1 MNFNDYWKKKVAKR
15 RGTWAS
21 RAKRYADSHSQLE
34 EIRKG
39 VYLPLDFNANF
50 NLDDLIPLH
59 FTEKNPIIKW
69 DKGVFSFSEEG
80 LRAAMT
86 AQGADLGTFRM
97 QLDHESIEGK
107 AAPLPEDYFGLNK
120 WDDYPIGYKP
130 NKVYDF
136 DRFRFN
142 WLLRMYGICTEME
155 TVRLSYRQ
163 VTLIIR
169 RYNNADR
176 PFGYYEINPC
186 EQLCH
191 SAILLQESDF
201 YTLDVATL
209 LMDMA
214 GEWELRQEE
223 LNYHAKKLKLR
234 SMDAATTDT
243 IEFTPWDEKKVIQKT
258 KEYIAKGYSLGEII
272 QHLLRPWKAAV
283 KKYFDAQAEMALN
296 ENVVTFEEFNYY
308 WSSSRDFIERVFCPF
323 IEKDGDE
330 DAEIVIDNPYDI
342 TIKVPNS
349 QCRMRNENYG
359 FFLHPNANFPNS
371 SVELSY
377 QTPLKAVSEYWK
389 MMPAINSKA
398 DAIIVTAMHQYD
410 RLVLQGEKYNG
421 DREYLDGLA
430 KEFAGK
436 PVGKMMKHFRWRV
449 EDLSHGSHPSGPFPF
464 STIRI
469 LSDTAFSYQFEGK
482 TIERWLDAECHTIY
496 ATDPATADETARANA
511 LSPVGF
517 PRPDLWSVTIE
528 GFLSWFGV
536 DYSYAEILSIDF
548 IDKYL

>member
-86 AQGADLGTFRM
+86 AQGVDLGTFRM

-120 WDDYPIGYKP
+120 WDDYHSSYFKP

-136 DRFRFN
+136 DRYRFN

-169 RYNNADR
+169 RYSNADR

-243 IEFTPWDEKKVIQKT
+243 IEFTPWDEKKIIQKT

-272 QHLLRPWKAAV
+272 QQLLRPWKAAV

-296 ENVVTFEEFNYY
+296 ENVVTFEEFNYN

-323 IEKDGDE
+323 IEKDGDG

-342 TIKVPNS
+342 AIKVPNS
-349 QCRMRNENYG
+349 QCRMRNGYHG
-359 FFLHPNANFPNS
+359 FFLYPNAIFPNC
-371 SVELSY
+371 SVQLSY
-377 QTPLKAVSEYWK
+377 KTPLKAVSEYLK

-398 DAIIVTAMHQYD
+398 DAIIATAMHQYD
-410 RLVLQGEKYNG
+410 RLVLQGEKYIG
-421 DREYLDGLA
+421 DREFMDGLA

-436 PVGKMMKHFRWRV
+436 PVGKMMKHLKWHV
-449 EDLSHGSHPSGPFPF
+449 VVLSQHSSWPFPF
-464 STIRI
+464 STVKI
-469 LSDTAFSYQFEGK
+469 LGDKVFSYRIK
-482 TIERWLDAECHTIY
+482 DTTIERWLDAECHTLY
-496 ATDPATADETARANA
+496 ASDPAVADEAARANA
-511 LSPVGF
+511 LSPVAY
-517 PRPDLWSVTIE
+517 PRPDLWSE
-528 GFLSWFGV
+528 PLDEFMSWFV
-536 DYSYAEILSIDF
+536 YYPFSESLSIDF

>member
-86 AQGADLGTFRM
+86 AQGVDLGTFRM

-120 WDDYPIGYKP
+120 WDDYHSSYFKP

-136 DRFRFN
+136 DRYRFN

-169 RYNNADR
+169 RYSNADR

-209 LMDMA
+209 LM
-214 GEWELRQEE
+214 L
-223 LNYHAKKLKLR
+223 
-234 SMDAATTDT
+234 
-243 IEFTPWDEKKVIQKT
+243 
-258 KEYIAKGYSLGEII
+258 SLIHI
-272 QHLLRPWKAAV
+272 
-283 KKYFDAQAEMALN
+283 
-296 ENVVTFEEFNYY
+296 
-308 WSSSRDFIERVFCPF
+308 
-323 IEKDGDE
+323 
-330 DAEIVIDNPYDI
+330 
-342 TIKVPNS
+342 
-349 QCRMRNENYG
+349 
-359 FFLHPNANFPNS
+359 
-371 SVELSY
+371 
-377 QTPLKAVSEYWK
+377 
-389 MMPAINSKA
+389 
-398 DAIIVTAMHQYD
+398 
-410 RLVLQGEKYNG
+410 
-421 DREYLDGLA
+421 
-430 KEFAGK
+430 
-436 PVGKMMKHFRWRV
+436 
-449 EDLSHGSHPSGPFPF
+449 
-464 STIRI
+464 
-469 LSDTAFSYQFEGK
+469 
-482 TIERWLDAECHTIY
+482 
-496 ATDPATADETARANA
+496 
-511 LSPVGF
+511 
-517 PRPDLWSVTIE
+517 
-528 GFLSWFGV
+528 
-536 DYSYAEILSIDF
+536 
-548 IDKYL
+548 

>member
-21 RAKRYADSHSQLE
+21 RAKRYADNHSQLE

-107 AAPLPEDYFGLNK
+107 AAPLPENSYGLNK
-120 WDDYPIGYKP
+120 WDDYDSSYFKP

-136 DRFRFN
+136 DLFRFN

-169 RYNNADR
+169 RYSKADR

-223 LNYHAKKLKLR
+223 FNYHAKKLKLR

-243 IEFTPWDEKKVIQKT
+243 IEFTPWDEKKIIQKT

-296 ENVVTFEEFNYY
+296 ENVVTFEEFDYY
-308 WSSSRDFIERVFCPF
+308 WTSSRDFIERVFCPF
-323 IEKDGDE
+323 IEKVGDK
-330 DAEIVIDNPYDI
+330 DAEIVIDNPYNI

-349 QCRMRNENYG
+349 QCRLRNG
-359 FFLHPNANFPNS
+359 SDGLFLYPNANFPNC

-377 QTPLKAVSEYWK
+377 KTPLKAVSEYLK
-389 MMPAINSKA
+389 MMPVINSKA
-398 DAIIVTAMHQYD
+398 DAIIVAAMPQYD
-410 RLVLQGEKYNG
+410 RLVLQAEKYNG
-421 DREYLDGLA
+421 DREFMDGLA

-436 PVGKMMKHFRWRV
+436 PVGKMMKYLKWHV
-449 EDLSHGSHPSGPFPF
+449 EKLSQHPYRPFPF
-464 STIRI
+464 STIKI
-469 LSDTAFSYQFEGK
+469 LSDTVFSYQFKGK
-482 TIERWLDAECHTIY
+482 TIERWLDAECHTLY
-496 ATDPATADETARANA
+496 ASNPATVDDEARANA
-511 LSPVGF
+511 LSPVAY
-517 PRPDLWSVTIE
+517 PRPGLWSETLDS
-528 GFLSWFGV
+528 FMSWFV
-536 DYSYAEILSIDF
+536 YYTYSESLSIDF